1 MPVNDAF
8 NLAYLHTANVS
19 VMLIMA
25 VGVLFKYPCLRGSC
39 GGPDLVGPEG
49 ESLKCAVCPR
59 RNAPADS

>member
-1 MPVNDAF
+1 MGLF
-8 NLAYLHTANVS
+8 FLSLAVIAA